1 MIVITGEQ
9 RSGTSLM
16 MRIVNSLG
24 LEIAGEKYA
33 GTKRPDRSK
42 KRQERAEYL
51 NPEGFWEVPGIVSRG
66 MKTEEQV
73 EEYKDKVIKI
83 VTHGL
88 SNTVQPAIDKID
100 KIIFCLRH
108 PREVAFSQ
116 QKLVSGVEVAMEKDW
131 EFSPEHMQVDLGRY
145 IVGVGGYILRST
157 KTDLWDKTLVVE
169 YGDLI
174 TKGWSEIKKI
184 SNFLE
189 VPYNPET
196 KNLIRKDL
204 YRSVKVPE
212 VDKLADNIYRCIKVK
227 KFDEVLEPI
236 KQFLNKKRIEK
247 MNWLDDTEYKTWVIA
262 GWSLH
267 KSLVTNNNN
276 VRDNLVASAYN
287 RSLPT
292 ECNYYDPT
300 GEEYTLERVEQ
311 LGPITRTK
319 IKCSDKEEEVTRE
332 QCFNC
337 WQQLLIGKKSVA

>member
-1 MIVITGEQ
+1 MIIVTGEP

-16 MRIVNSLG
+16 MRIINSLG
-24 LEIAGEKYA
+24 LEIAGDQNPQ
-33 GTKRPDRSK
+33 GKRPERSK

-51 NPEGFWEVPGIVSRG
+51 NPEGFWEVPGVVSRG
-66 MKTEEQV
+66 IRSEEQV
-73 EEYKDKVIKI
+73 EEFKDKVVKI
-83 VTHGL
+83 VTGGMSH
-88 SNTVQPAIDKID
+88 TVKPAIDKID

-116 QKLVSGVEVAMEKDW
+116 QKLVSGVEVAKKDGW
-131 EFSPEHMQVDLGRY
+131 EFSPENMEVDLGRY
-145 IVGVGGYILRST
+145 IGSVGGYILRST

-174 TKGWSEIKKI
+174 NKGWSEIKKI

-212 VDKLADNIYRCIKVK
+212 VDKLADHIYNCIKVK
-227 KFDEVLEPI
+227 KFDQVLEPI
-236 KQFLNKKRIEK
+236 TQFLLEKRIK
-247 MNWLDDTEYKTWVIA
+247 NTQWLDDTEYKTWVMA
-262 GWSLH
+262 GWVLH
-267 KSLVTNNNN
+267 KSLATNNNN
-276 VRDNLVASAYN
+276 VRVNLVASAN
-287 RSLPT
+287 SRSLPT

-300 GEEYTLERVEQ
+300 GEEYTIERVEQ
-311 LGPITRTK
+311 LGSLIRTK
-319 IKCSDKEEEVTRE
+319 IKCNDKEEEVTRE

-337 WQQLLIGKKSVA
+337 WQQLLFSRKSVA